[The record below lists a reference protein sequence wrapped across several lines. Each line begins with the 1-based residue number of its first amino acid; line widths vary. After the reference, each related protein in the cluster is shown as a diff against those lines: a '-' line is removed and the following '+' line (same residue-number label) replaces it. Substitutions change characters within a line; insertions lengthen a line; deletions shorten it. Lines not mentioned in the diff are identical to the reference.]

1 MPSRMEK
8 IRVMV
13 MEEHVEDLLR
23 ALQDLESVHLINMS
37 ERLMKWENL
46 VQGMEP
52 PLQDLNRWERTRTRL
67 AAILDDLGLDPEP

>member
-1 MPSRMEK
+1 MSLLHSIMPSRMEK

-37 ERLMKWENL
+37 ERLMKW
-46 VQGMEP
+46 
-52 PLQDLNRWERTRTRL
+52 
-67 AAILDDLGLDPEP
+67 